1 MTLDALPTHNELK
14 GHAKA
19 IKAKHMRQL
28 FESDAARFNK
38 YSIQGPQIFLDY
50 SKNLITEESLSLLFH
65 AAHDA
70 SLKQKTKAL
79 FSGEL
84 LQGEALNNTENRA
97 ALHTA
102 LRRPKDSTL
111 PDIILDGVNISKNIR
126 ACQDKMAA
134 FVAKIHA
141 KQLLGFTGKPIQ
153 TLVSIGIGG
162 SFLGPKMVTEALK
175 PFAIDGFKCHYVAN
189 IDSTDL
195 TQTLNN
201 IDPETTLFL
210 LQSKSFSTL
219 ETLEN
224 AYEVKRYLKLNGLPD
239 EAIAKHFI
247 AVTSN
252 KTAAYKFGITDEHIF
267 PMWDWVGGRYSL
279 WSAIGLPIAF
289 QLGMDNFEA
298 LLEGAFEMDQHFQHQ
313 DFEENMPVIMALL
326 GIWYH
331 SYFGADSHAILP
343 YDQYLQ
349 FFPDHLQQLDME
361 SNGKSVDRS
370 GHALNYN
377 SGPIIWGGIGC
388 NGQHAYHQLLHQG
401 TQLTPAD
408 FIVSLS
414 SHNPIGTHH
423 KHLFANCLSQSQAL
437 MKGKTYEEALQESLQ
452 SGMPEENA
460 KKLAPHKVVKG
471 NQPSNTLILDEL
483 NPKSLGTLIALY
495 EHKVFVQS
503 VIWDINP
510 FDQWGVELGKTLS
523 NSLFDQ
529 LESGKNDKNIDSSTA
544 GLLAKYP
551 QA

>member
-1 MTLDALPTHNELK
+1 MTLDALPAHTELK

-19 IKAKHMRQL
+19 MQAKHMRQL
-28 FESDAARFNK
+28 FESDAVRFNK

-50 SKNLITEESLSLLFH
+50 SKNLITEESLNLLFQ

-70 SLKQKTKAL
+70 SLEQKIKAL

-84 LQGEALNNTENRA
+84 LEGEALNNTENRA

-102 LRRPKDSTL
+102 LRRPKDSSL
-111 PDIILDGVNISKNIR
+111 PDIILDGVNISQDIR
-126 ACQDKMAA
+126 HCQDKMAD

-175 PFAIDGFKCHYVAN
+175 PFALKGLNCYYVAN

-195 TQTLNN
+195 TQTLNK
-201 IDPETTLFL
+201 IDSETTLFL
-210 LQSKSFSTL
+210 LQSKSFGTL

-224 AYEVKRYLKLNGLPD
+224 AYEVKRYLKRSGLPD
-239 EAIAKHFI
+239 DAIAKHFI

-252 KTAAYKFGITDEHIF
+252 KTAAYEFGISDEHIF

-289 QLGMDNFEA
+289 LLGMDNFEA

-313 DFEENMPVIMALL
+313 NFEENMPVITALL

-370 GHALNYN
+370 GQALNYN

-401 TQLTPAD
+401 TQLTPSD
-408 FIVSLS
+408 FIASLS
-414 SHNPIGTHH
+414 SHHPIGTHH

-437 MKGKTYEEALQESLQ
+437 MKGKTYDEALQELLQ
-452 SGMPEENA
+452 SGMPEAHA

-471 NQPSNTLILDEL
+471 NQPSNTLIFDEL
-483 NPKSLGTLIALY
+483 NPKSLGALVALY

-523 NSLFDQ
+523 NSLFNQ
-529 LESGKNDKNIDSSTA
+529 LESGQNENDIDSSTA